1 MRQYGGSFLHADSQF
16 GYARMTGI
24 VGGMPAPRER
34 SPDYWRDLAVQTRDA
49 AERMKDHLSKQ
60 MMLMIADDYDRLAAA
75 IEQEIR
81 ASKKP
86 K

>member
-1 MRQYGGSFLHADSQF
+1 
-16 GYARMTGI
+16 
-24 VGGMPAPRER
+24 
-34 SPDYWRDLAVQTRDA
+34 VQTRDA

>member
-1 MRQYGGSFLHADSQF
+1 
-16 GYARMTGI
+16 
-24 VGGMPAPRER
+24 
-34 SPDYWRDLAVQTRDA
+34 
-49 AERMKDHLSKQ
+49 MKDQLSKQ

-75 IEQEIR
+75 IEKEMR